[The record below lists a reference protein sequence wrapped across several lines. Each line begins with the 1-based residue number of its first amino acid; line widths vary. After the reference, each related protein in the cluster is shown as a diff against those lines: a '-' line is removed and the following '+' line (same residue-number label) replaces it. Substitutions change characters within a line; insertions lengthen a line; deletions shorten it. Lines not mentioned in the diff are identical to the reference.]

1 MYLYM
6 LRCLKNEPLNINDG
20 CLRRIG
26 TLGDFFL
33 ILWFVS
39 IFDNKCVLF
48 ISPGKTRKY
57 LYYKRKRKKAML
69 LYFCNSLLKEE
80 RWHLSGWVSLL
91 DIWEPEKLSVSNLEG
106 AGGRAIWVQDGFSF
120 QQITCLLPQSS
131 PVLERWKQISGI
143 IWTEGVVNTG
153 KRTTKFLKMRERGI
167 TNARIC
173 NWFSHRRPFGPQI

>member
-1 MYLYM
+1 MSQ
-6 LRCLKNEPLNINDG
+6 KDWDSG
-20 CLRRIG
+20 W
-26 TLGDFFL
+26 FL
-33 ILWFVS
+33 SYLWFIS

-48 ISPGKTRKY
+48 TSPGKIRKY
-57 LYYKRKRKKAML
+57 LYHNRKKKAML

-106 AGGRAIWVQDGFSF
+106 AGGHAIWVQDGFSF

-143 IWTEGVVNTG
+143 IWNKGVVNTG
-153 KRTTKFLKMRERGI
+153 KCTTKFLKMREKGI
-167 TNARIC
+167 TNSSIC
-173 NWFSHRRPFGPQI
+173 N

>member
-1 MYLYM
+1 MSQKDWDSGWFISY
-6 LRCLKNEPLNINDG
+6 
-20 CLRRIG
+20 
-26 TLGDFFL
+26 
-33 ILWFVS
+33 LWFIS
-39 IFDNKCVLF
+39 IFDNKCMLF

-57 LYYKRKRKKAML
+57 LYHNRKRKKAML

-91 DIWEPEKLSVSNLEG
+91 LDIWELEKLSLSNLEG
-106 AGGRAIWVQDGFSF
+106 ASGHAIWVQDGFSF
-120 QQITCLLPQSS
+120 QQVTCLLPQSS

-153 KRTTKFLKMRERGI
+153 KCTTKFLKMREKGI

-173 NWFSHRRPFGPQI
+173 LIQP